1 MEKFVLDTIK
11 KYKLINSNDK
21 IVIGVSGGPD
31 SMCLLNI
38 MKNIKNK
45 LNFEICVAH
54 INHMIREEASED
66 EKYVQEYCRK
76 NNIDFFVKHFDVI
89 KYAKQNKIGT
99 EEAGRNVRY
108 KFFNEILENTES
120 NKIAIA
126 HNANDNAETVLM
138 NLMRG
143 SGISG
148 LKGIEP
154 IRANIIRPLIDCTR
168 EQIEEYCSEN
178 KLEPRIDKTNKEN
191 KYTRNK
197 IRNLLIPYI
206 KENFNPN
213 IVIGL
218 NRLSKIASEESSYF
232 EKITFDTYSYLVESE
247 SKNMIELNLKKFNSL
262 DTVIKKKIL
271 LYTINKLRGT
281 HQGIEK
287 IHMEDIIKLCS
298 NNIGNK
304 FLIPNKNL
312 KVLIKNHKILFIL
325 LN

>member
-1 MEKFVLDTIK
+1 MEEFVLDTIK
-11 KYKLINSNDK
+11 KYNLIKDNDK

-38 MKNIKNK
+38 MKNIKDK
-45 LNFEICVAH
+45 MNFKIYVAH
-54 INHMIREEASED
+54 INHMIREEASDD
-66 EKYVQEYCRK
+66 EKYVQEYCKK
-76 NNIDFFVKHFDVI
+76 NNIDFFVKHFDVTQ
-89 KYAKQNKIGT
+89 YAKQNKIGT
-99 EEAGRNVRY
+99 EEAGRNIRY
-108 KFFNEILENTES
+108 KFFNEVLNNVGA

-154 IRANIIRPLIDCTR
+154 MRENIIRPLIECTR
-168 EQIEEYCSEN
+168 EEIEKYCTKKN
-178 KLEPRIDKTNKEN
+178 LEPKIDKTNKEN

-218 NRLSKIASEESSYF
+218 NRLSKIASEESYYF
-232 EKITFDTYSYLVESE
+232 EKITSDTYNQLVEDE
-247 SKNMIELNLKKFNSL
+247 SKSIIELNLKKFNSL
-262 DTVIKKKIL
+262 DIVIKKKIL

-287 IHMEDIIKLCS
+287 IHIEDIIKLCS

-325 LN
+325 QN

>member
-89 KYAKQNKIGT
+89 QYAKQNKIGT

-138 NLMRG
+138 NIMRG

-218 NRLSKIASEESSYF
+218 NRLSKIASEESNYF

-262 DTVIKKKIL
+262 DIVIKKKIL

>member
-89 KYAKQNKIGT
+89 QYAKQNKIGT

-213 IVIGL
+213 IVVGL

-262 DTVIKKKIL
+262 DIVIKKKIL